1 MTGEQDDFEDLI
13 PAFVLGS
20 LDDEDAE
27 RVRTHLEGC
36 ESCRALATR
45 LGRAVD
51 AMPLAVGEVAP
62 PAGLRGRILDAAAG
76 SRPAAEAP
84 ASKRAQVLELPRR
97 RPPQSSW
104 LGRFGPAAAA
114 AALVAFAL
122 GAGLGLGIGRTITPA
137 PAPATVAQYSMTG
150 SGAMTGA
157 SGHVYELRQQGLTLI
172 QFTGL
177 PQPADG
183 KIYELWLIPD
193 NGQPVAAAV
202 FTPDLGGEHVAVLA
216 RTLHGF
222 KAVAVTEEAAP
233 SGARAPTQQPQL
245 SGAVGL

>member
-1 MTGEQDDFEDLI
+1 MTAEQDEFESLI
-13 PAFVLGS
+13 PALVLGA
-20 LDDEDAE
+20 LDDEEAE
-27 RVRTHLEGC
+27 RVRVHLEGC
-36 ESCRALATR
+36 ESCRALVAR
-45 LGRAVD
+45 LARAVD
-51 AMPLAVGEVAP
+51 AMQLAVGDIAP
-62 PAGLRGRILDAAAG
+62 PAGLRARILDAAAG
-76 SRPAAEAP
+76 SRPAAAAAAP
-84 ASKRAQVLELPRR
+84 QRANLLELPRR
-97 RPPQSSW
+97 RPPRSSW
-104 LGRFGPAAAA
+104 VGRFAPAAAA

-122 GAGLGLGIGRTITPA
+122 GAGLGLGVGRTIAPA

-157 SGHVYELRQQGLTLI
+157 NGQVYELRQQGLTLI

-177 PQPADG
+177 PQPDAG

-233 SGARAPTQQPQL
+233 HGATAPTQQPQL
-245 SGAVGL
+245 SGALGS